1 MAWSSS
7 GVGEKQLY
15 SEHILNEE
23 LTELSNRLNLEDERK
38 KGIKNDSRILARE
51 ALRLELPL
59 NEMGKALEGP
69 VRRK

>member
-23 LTELSNRLNLEDERK
+23 LTIFSNRLNLNDERK
-38 KGIKNDSRILARE
+38 KGIKNDSRILAQK

-59 NEMGKALEGP
+59 NEMGKALEAP
-69 VRRK
+69 ICRK

>member
-1 MAWSSS
+1 MGWSSS

-23 LTELSNRLNLEDERK
+23 LTVFSNRLNLNDERK
-38 KGIKNDSRILARE
+38 KGIKNDSRILAQE

-59 NEMGKALEGP
+59 NEMGKALEAP
-69 VRRK
+69 ICRK

>member
-23 LTELSNRLNLEDERK
+23 LTVFSNRLNLNDERK
-38 KGIKNDSRILARE
+38 KGIKNDSRILAQK

-59 NEMGKALEGP
+59 NEMGKALEAP
-69 VRRK
+69 ICRK